1 MYTALFWLSFFS
13 QNLDGR
19 LSRFPWLVSRKNSA
33 VIESPESF
41 GQ

>member
-1 MYTALFWLSFFS
+1 MNTALFWLSFFS

-19 LSRFPWLVSRKNSA
+19 LSRFRWLASRKNSA
-33 VIESPESF
+33 VVESHESF